1 MSYFTLLETLRGDL
15 ASGDYASVFGLLR
28 GQPDGI
34 LSYPP
39 FKDTVLG
46 YCRADEDLP
55 FRELAYSWE
64 HFQSTLRPLKKEI
77 VEPRLYDQALANLRE
92 VCAEDENSVQPEYD
106 CEARPL
112 TFRET
117 LAARLES
124 YFTSEDK
131 EKLFNTY
138 LDTCTA
144 VAYKEGSTKFKIIPI
159 SSDLLGLEADFNEPF
174 VRIDYDEIAGVELDR
189 NEAVYNQLLTK
200 DEVIKHPAWL
210 AAVEGDERLLE
221 EYSDLVFALLKEKY
235 GKDKGMGFWLRSG
248 VQEDQLRSVFVYNLN
263 GYSSANGCY
272 NFNSNTAFLRVS
284 VAQDK
289 TARGGLS
296 E

>member
-1 MSYFTLLETLRGDL
+1 MSYFTLLETLRRDL

-189 NEAVYNQLLTK
+189 DEAVYDKLLTK
-200 DEVIKHPAWL
+200 EEVIKHPAWL
-210 AAVEGDERLLE
+210 AAVEGDERLLK
-221 EYSDLVFALLKEKY
+221 EYSKLVFALIKEKD
-235 GKDKGMGFWLRSG
+235 GREKGMKFRLFLS
-248 VQEDQLRSVFVYNLN
+248 VQQDQLEPLTIQNL
-263 GYSSANGCY
+263 YSKSSASAIY
-272 NFNSNTAFLRVS
+272 NFYGFKDFLRVTK
-284 VAQDK
+284 QGNKKD
-289 TARGGLS
+289 
-296 E
+296 